1 MKRYTKTIDGKQVI
15 KPANKIVINK
25 DGMNTFNPTEEMILE
40 DGWVEYIAPVHE
52 ETLEDIRRYKIRD
65 IDNHDKSNEVNEFYI
80 NDIPVWLDK
89 NTRTGL
95 KLRFESEK
103 VMGQENTTL
112 WYNNQ
117 EFVLL
122 LDNAIQMLYA
132 IEVYASKCYDNTQ
145 RHISNVSKLE
155 NKEEI
160 EIYDYRSGYPEKLFF
175 NN

>member
-1 MKRYTKTIDGKQVI
+1 MKRYIKDKKIKFANQIVIKKDGKQI
-15 KPANKIVINK
+15 INPSE
-25 DGMNTFNPTEEMILE
+25 DMILA
-40 DGWVEYIAPVHE
+40 DGWVEYIYVELEKTIQDYKNEKLE
-52 ETLEDIRRYKIRD
+52 EIKHYDE
-65 IDNHDKSNEVNEFYI
+65 SSSVNEFYI
-80 NDIPVWLDK
+80 QGIPVWLDK
-89 NTRTGL
+89 TTRVGL

-145 RHISNVSKLE
+145 RHISEVSKLE

-160 EIYDYRSGYPEKLFF
+160 EIYDYRTGYPEKLFF

>member
-1 MKRYTKTIDGKQVI
+1 
-15 KPANKIVINK
+15 
-25 DGMNTFNPTEEMILE
+25 
-40 DGWVEYIAPVHE
+40 
-52 ETLEDIRRYKIRD
+52 
-65 IDNHDKSNEVNEFYI
+65 
-80 NDIPVWLDK
+80 LDK
-89 NTRTGL
+89 NNRTGL
-95 KLRFESEK
+95 KLIFEYEK

-160 EIYDYRSGYPEKLFF
+160 ETYDYRSGYPEKLFF